1 MFAAV
6 LVAVQQMA
14 LVGRVT
20 AEIVLIPCI
29 DLVSLPIVALLSQG
43 PMSSLFSLVVGYGT
57 PFYACYATDVGL
69 SADLLRP
76 TFLL

>member
-14 LVGRVT
+14 LVGRIT
-20 AEIVLIPCI
+20 ADIVLTPCI
-29 DLVSLPIVALLSQG
+29 DLMSLAIVAMLSQG

-57 PFYACYATDVGL
+57 PFYPCYA
-69 SADLLRP
+69 
-76 TFLL
+76 